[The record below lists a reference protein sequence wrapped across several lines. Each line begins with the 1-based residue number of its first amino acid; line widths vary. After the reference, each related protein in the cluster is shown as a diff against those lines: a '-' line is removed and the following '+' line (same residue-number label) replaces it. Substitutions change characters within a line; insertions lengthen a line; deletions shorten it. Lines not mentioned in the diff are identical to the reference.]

1 MIKLFG
7 WEPKTNEKI
16 DEKRRD
22 ELKWIWKRKVQ
33 TQIEFLLDT

>member
-7 WEPKTNEKI
+7 WEARMSARI

-22 ELKWIWKRKVQ
+22 ELSAIRKLKLFNLIV
-33 TQIEFLLDT
+33 TNLK